1 MTVDL
6 STVKIRTT
14 VVEME
19 PFLVSGEKYEAKV
32 MHVYGPDMKEIF
44 LPKGCHGWGIY
55 WGRTQQEAK
64 GKAEDGVR
72 KLLNSL

>member
-6 STVKIRTT
+6 STITMRTT

-32 MHVYGPDMKEIF
+32 MHVYGPGMKEIF
-44 LPKGCHGWGIY
+44 PPKGCHGWGLH
-55 WGRTQQEAK
+55 WGRTRKEATD
-64 GKAEDGVR
+64 KAEDAVR
-72 KLLNSL
+72 KLLNQL